1 MTAASSG
8 QALDGRTAGETDG
21 MAGGAGDGRV
31 DPVTFEV
38 IRHKL
43 WSINEEGSATMIHVS
58 GSPVVHATDYNFGL
72 YTAAG
77 EMAVIGVYLL
87 VPIYTGYMAIRE
99 FLSRFDDIGPGDVFI
114 INDPYLAAEHQN
126 DVQFCAPF
134 FHDGQL
140 VAWIGCMAHQV
151 DLGGMDAGSWCPTAT
166 DVYQEGLRI
175 PPGRIVRA
183 GQVNQELWDVVIANS
198 RMPFTVSND
207 FTAFLAGL
215 KVAGERLGELCE
227 RYGGQV
233 VAGVMAQSIDASE
246 RGLRELLLTL
256 PDGEFEHTSYLDRPR
271 AGGAEGAATG
281 SGAAAEQD
289 AAATGSAGQGAAAAP
304 AQAGGSTAAGV
315 ELLKINCKMRKSG
328 DKLIFDYNGSDAE
341 SAAYGMATRAGT
353 VGAVATLMLCLFGS
367 ELPWNHGLMRPVEMV
382 ADDGLCVTAVPPM
395 PVSGGAASANWV
407 AMNAAAGCIAKM
419 VSFSERYAGLAF
431 GPGDGSWQLAQFG
444 GLNQYGE
451 PFAAMYLDSLLWGG
465 PAFADRDGVD
475 SGGAMVILGG
485 GTQDVEQQEV
495 GQPLLYLWRREV
507 PDSGGAG
514 RRRGG
519 NGIEFA
525 MTPIDTEEVV
535 GVMATHGIALPN
547 RTGIFG
553 GLPGSCARF
562 EMVRGGDALA
572 RLAGGSPITAL
583 PDSGGSYA
591 VLPSVSSGL
600 TVSRGEIVNVR
611 LQNGG
616 GYGDPLLREPE
627 RVLLDVLDGAVST
640 AEAQRVYG
648 VVLDGEQVDATATEQ
663 ARERIRQQRRA
674 AMTPPPGRPEGQAPA
689 NVPDGG
695 WGESLRFARGADGT
709 AHAHCA
715 HCDADLGAPGRDWR
729 ALAGAVELS
738 AGELGPLIDLHPD
751 LCARQF
757 VCPRCASA
765 LWVEVLPAG
774 EEAWTDFDLD
784 EAGGQQASRPR

>member
-1 MTAASSG
+1 MSTEVT
-8 QALDGRTAGETDG
+8 RKI
-21 MAGGAGDGRV
+21 

-72 YTAAG
+72 YTADG

-87 VPIYTGYMAIRE
+87 VPVYTGSMAIGE
-99 FLSRFDDIGPGDVFI
+99 FLKRFDDIADGDVFI
-114 INDPYLAAEHQN
+114 INDPYIAAEHQN

-134 FHDGQL
+134 FHDGQF

-166 DVYQEGLRI
+166 DTFQEGLRI
-175 PPGRIVRA
+175 PPGRIVRE
-183 GQVNQELWDVVIANS
+183 GKLNRELWNIITDNS

-207 FTAFLAGL
+207 MTAFLAGL
-215 KVAGERLGELCE
+215 KVAGERLHELCD
-227 RYGGQV
+227 RYGAGV

-246 RGLRELLLTL
+246 RTLRTILESL
-256 PDGEFEHTSYLDRPR
+256 PDGEFEHTSYLDRPV
-271 AGGAEGAATG
+271 APGAPE
-281 SGAAAEQD
+281 S
-289 AAATGSAGQGAAAAP
+289 
-304 AQAGGSTAAGV
+304 
-315 ELLKINCKMRKSG
+315 ELLAVNCKMTKSG
-328 DKLIFDYNGSDAE
+328 DELIFDYNGSDPH
-341 SAAYGMATRAGT
+341 SAGYGMATRAGT

-367 ELPWNHGLMRPVEMV
+367 EVPWNHGLMRPVHVV
-382 ADDGLCVTAVPPM
+382 ADDGKCVTAVSPM
-395 PVSGGAASANWV
+395 PVSGGAAGANWV

-419 VSFSERYAGLAF
+419 VSFSDQYSGLAF

-514 RRRGG
+514 RHRGG

-525 MTPIDTEEVV
+525 MTPIDTDEVV
-535 GVMATHGIALPN
+535 GVMATHGTKLPN

-553 GLPGSCARF
+553 GHPGSCARF
-562 EMVRGGDALA
+562 EIVRGGDALRDLSA
-572 RLAGGSPITAL
+572 GRTIERLSAVDGEYEELAG
-583 PDSGGSYA
+583 
-591 VLPSVSSGL
+591 VNSGL
-600 TVSRGEIVNVR
+600 VVKAGEIINVR

-616 GYGDPLLREPE
+616 GYGDPIMRDPE
-627 RVLLDVLDGAVST
+627 SVARDVRTGAVSDEI
-640 AEAQRVYG
+640 AERIYG
-648 VVLDGEQVDATATEQ
+648 VVVHGERSDPEATERRREQ
-663 ARERIRQQRRA
+663 IREARRSAMRAPGLAGASVPDERA
-674 AMTPPPGRPEGQAPA
+674 GAAPA
-689 NVPDGG
+689 HGTS
-695 WGESLRFARGADGT
+695 WGESLRFVAAPATAEAQDGAT
-709 AHAHCA
+709 VAHCA
-715 HCDADLGAPGRDWR
+715 HCDAALGNAAGDWR
-729 ALAGAVELS
+729 DLAATVEMS
-738 AGELGPLIDLHPD
+738 AEDLGPLVQLPPE
-751 LCARQF
+751 LVARQY
-757 VCPRCASA
+757 VCPTCVTA
-765 LWVEVLPAG
+765 LWVEVVPAQAP
-774 EEAWTDFDLD
+774 AWRDFKLH
-784 EAGGQQASRPR
+784 

>member
-1 MTAASSG
+1 MSVQAEEMSAQTG
-8 QALDGRTAGETDG
+8 QGP
-21 MAGGAGDGRV
+21 V
-31 DPVTFEV
+31 DPITFEV

-72 YTAAG
+72 YTAQG

-99 FLSRFDDIGPGDVFI
+99 FLSRFTDIAEGDVFI

-134 FHDGQL
+134 FHDGKL

-151 DLGGMDAGSWCPTAT
+151 DLGGSDAGSWCPTAT
-166 DVYQEGLRI
+166 EVYQEGLRI
-175 PPGRIVRA
+175 PPGRIVKR
-183 GQVNQELWDVVIANS
+183 GEVNQELWDIVIANS

-215 KVAGERLGELCE
+215 KVAGERLHELCE
-227 RYGGQV
+227 RYGAEV
-233 VAGVMAQSIDASE
+233 VAAVMGQSIEASE
-246 RGLRELLLTL
+246 RGLRELLCGL
-256 PDGEFEHTSYLDRPR
+256 PDGEFEHTSYLDRPK
-271 AGGAEGAATG
+271 AGG
-281 SGAAAEQD
+281 EQGE
-289 AAATGSAGQGAAAAP
+289 ASN
-304 AQAGGSTAAGV
+304 GV
-315 ELLKINCKMRKSG
+315 ELVKINCRMRKTG
-328 DKLIFDYNGSDAE
+328 DRLVFDYDGSDE
-341 SAAYGMATRAGT
+341 QSAAYGMATRAGT

-367 ELPWNHGLMRPVEMV
+367 ELPWNHGLMRPVEVV
-382 ADDGLCVTAVPPM
+382 ARDGLCVTAIPPM
-395 PVSGGAASANWV
+395 PVSGGAAGANWV

-419 VSFSERYAGLAF
+419 VSFSERYSGLAF

-507 PDSGGAG
+507 ADSGGAG

-562 EMVRGGDALA
+562 EMVRGSDALR
-572 RLAGGSPITAL
+572 RLGEGRPITAL
-583 PDSGGSYA
+583 QEADGEYV
-591 VLPSVSSGL
+591 VLPSVSAGL
-600 TVSRGEIVNVR
+600 TVGRGEIVNVR

-616 GYGDPLLREPE
+616 GYGDPILREPG
-627 RVLLDVLDGAVST
+627 RVLADVLDGAVS
-640 AEAQRVYG
+640 AVLASDLYG
-648 VVLDGEQVDATATEQ
+648 VVIDGESVDQAATER
-663 ARERIRQQRRA
+663 AREAIRRRRRQSMSA
-674 AMTPPPGRPEGQAPA
+674 PEGRPQGEEPATLPEGR
-689 NVPDGG
+689 
-695 WGESLRFARGADGT
+695 WGESLVIDSGGSV
-709 AHAHCA
+709 HCA
-715 HCDADLGAPGRDWR
+715 HCDADLGTPGKDWR
-729 ALAGAVELS
+729 RLAGTVHLS
-738 AGELGPLIDLHPD
+738 AAELGPLVDLHSQ
-751 LCARQF
+751 LRARQYI
-757 VCPRCASA
+757 CPSCATA
-765 LWVEVLPAG
+765 LWVEVVPAAQP
-774 EEAWTDFDLD
+774 AWTDFDL
-784 EAGGQQASRPR
+784 APPA